1 MPNLCIF
8 AAIYHNAVKNT
19 VRSANTILLFTA
31 FVSAVIV
38 VSAQQQGVGQP
49 PAGGKGGIDTPKI
62 DTAQLSGRRQ
72 RTPRPPRPGIFT
84 SLDSAQTMPDSV
96 IYLNLRGKGLS
107 SISGLVAFKNLA
119 AIDLSGNSLTSFP
132 IELTKLPKLTS
143 IDLSDNPIKS
153 VPAEVG
159 TIASLSRLNLR
170 NTGITTLPTQI
181 GNCQA
186 LSTLDVSKNPL
197 ASLPIKELNLLP
209 RLRGITMGRPEA
221 EGGAAPVPAS
231 VPMTPKR

>member
-1 MPNLCIF
+1 MSTRKLVASALAGMVVTVAL
-8 AAIYHNAVKNT
+8 AAYQQNPAQEGNSTSAKSDSVKT
-19 VRSANTILLFTA
+19 
-31 FVSAVIV
+31 
-38 VSAQQQGVGQP
+38 
-49 PAGGKGGIDTPKI
+49 
-62 DTAQLSGRRQ
+62 DTAAMRVGSQRAPRAP

-84 SLDSAQTMPDSV
+84 SLDSAKTMPDSV

-107 SISGLVAFKNLA
+107 SISGLVPFENLV

-159 TIASLSRLNLR
+159 TLASLSRLNLR

-231 VPMTPKR
+231 APMTPK